1 LPSDA
6 DTTGRLIGIA
16 RRAARLELMQEIQS
30 GKVTVAAGLEGD
42 HKGIKFPNRQI
53 TVLAVEAWRDA
64 VCEAGEPD
72 LAWTARRANV
82 LVEGVHLP
90 RAAGGV
96 LRIGDVLLEVTSQT
110 VPCKRMDDALAGLR
124 KALHPDWRGGVT
136 CRVLEGGQL
145 MMGDRVEVL
154 VSPPQR
160 VIRLP

>member
-1 LPSDA
+1 MPSDA
-6 DTTGRLIGIA
+6 DTKGHLIGIA
-16 RRAARLELMQEIQS
+16 RRAARLEQMQEIRS
-30 GKVTVAAGLEGD
+30 GTVTVAAGLEGD
-42 HKGIKFPNRQI
+42 HKGMKFPNRQI

-64 VCEAGEPD
+64 VCEAGKPD
-72 LAWTARRANV
+72 LPWTARRANL

-96 LRIGDVLLEVTSQT
+96 LRIGDVLLEVASQT

-136 CRVLEGGQL
+136 CRVLEGGL
-145 MMGDRVEVL
+145 VMMGDRVEVL